1 MATDYCKY
9 HPLAP
14 AIWHCTTCHISLC
27 DDCSAPSSEND
38 APPLCLL
45 CNQSLTNL
53 QQQAPTLPFWLQST
67 HFLRLPLSLWG
78 MMLCLILFVMPLI
91 VPQHLALA
99 VEFLAYV
106 FAGLYGWT
114 LLQQAATGQLQD
126 ISLAVFVKL
135 VNKIA
140 VQVAFV
146 IAIIFVGIDLLAIKF
161 GWGMLANLLSLLLV
175 LVFPALLM
183 ATAVEKSLVAAM
195 QIGTIQGILA
205 QLRFFYLPVMAMA
218 VLLLLIVS
226 AITGLLADVLSAS
239 MTQGLKQA
247 LYSYGLWVMMSIVG
261 YVLFQFQQLL
271 NFDVNTKKTKKR
283 TTAKNNDKQQARLE
297 VYLKEGAYEKAAALL
312 KTQAEKNKH
321 NPDIQERYYQLLI
334 FMQDEELVPYQA
346 CHFMEALLEV
356 GKERQALEVL
366 TKVKRLVPD
375 FKPQNPEMSFNLAKA
390 CAEAQNYDLAS
401 ELLCDLHK
409 EFPHYPQLAEAY
421 LLRAKLL
428 HEKLNAT
435 TEALATM
442 EYLVGRFQKHPRY
455 ALIEDFWRSLG
466 GKPKQDFIL

>member
-1 MATDYCKY
+1 M
-9 HPLAP
+9 
-14 AIWHCTTCHISLC
+14 
-27 DDCSAPSSEND
+27 PSGEND

-45 CNQSLTNL
+45 CNQSLTTL
-53 QQQAPTLPFWLQST
+53 QQQAPAVPFWLQST
-67 HFLRLPLSLWG
+67 HFMRLPLSLWG
-78 MMLCLILFVMPLI
+78 MMLCLFLFVMPLL

-99 VEFLAYV
+99 VECVAY
-106 FAGLYGWT
+106 FCAGLYGWA

-126 ISLAVFVKL
+126 ISLKGFVKSI
-135 VNKIA
+135 NKIA
-140 VQVAFV
+140 IQVALV
-146 IAIIFVGIDLLAIKF
+146 VAVLFVGIDLLVAKF
-161 GWGMLANLLSLLLV
+161 ALGMLVYVLSLLV
-175 LVFPALLM
+175 VMIFPALLM
-183 ATAVEKSLVAAM
+183 AIAIEKSLLAAA
-195 QIGTIQGILA
+195 QITTIQGILG
-205 QLRFFYLPVMAMA
+205 QLRFFYLPVVTVA

-283 TTAKNNDKQQARLE
+283 VTAKSNDKQQARLE

-356 GKERQALEVL
+356 GKERQALDVL

-375 FKPQNPEMSFNLAKA
+375 FKPQSPEMRFSLAKA

-401 ELLCDLHK
+401 ELLGDLHK
-409 EFPHYPQLAEAY
+409 EFPHFPQLAEAY

-428 HEKLNAT
+428 HEKLNAS

-455 ALIEDFWRSLG
+455 ALIEEFWRSLG